1 VPDFPAHQPKTSR
14 PPRDLGHGLRLRWST
29 LDDTE
34 RVAEFNSLAFRDR
47 PEESPYSTLA
57 AHTRAMMQGRIPVV
71 GPHDFVFV
79 EDTARGTIVASMN
92 LMRQWWDY
100 EGVVFPVGRPELV
113 ATDPAYRKRGLIRA
127 LFAELHA
134 VSDGRGDLA
143 QGITGIGYFYRQ
155 FGYEYALDLDGGR
168 IAYAATIPDLPEGQT
183 EPYTLRDATPD
194 DLPWLM
200 ALYDQRRRQFAV
212 SAVVP
217 EAFWRA
223 ALALGDPDYNLPWR
237 LRVLIDPAGAPQG
250 YVRTNSRAR
259 NGRLAVWDL
268 ALRDGVPVRP
278 AALAALRALRTLAST
293 QLAAPDDPPFKGL
306 FLLWGDAH
314 PLYRVLGESV
324 VPGVECPYA
333 WYVRVPDLP
342 ALIRHLAPALERRLA
357 ASPLAGYDG
366 DLPLDFYRD
375 GLRLTFGQGRLTNTE
390 PWRRPGWGESGDSK
404 CHASFPPLVFLQLL
418 FGWRSLAE
426 LRAAFPDVEVGDEVV
441 ALLNALFPKRP
452 SWVTYLE

>member
-1 VPDFPAHQPKTSR
+1 MPDSPAAQPHTPR

-29 LDDTE
+29 PDDTE

-47 PEESPYSTLA
+47 PEESPYVTLA
-57 AHTRAMMQGRIPVV
+57 AHTRAMMQGRISVV

-79 EDTARGTIVASMN
+79 EDTTRGAIVASMN

-113 ATDPAYRKRGLIRA
+113 ATDPTYRKRGLIRA

-134 VSDGRGDLA
+134 VSDARGDLA
-143 QGITGIGYFYRQ
+143 QGITGIAYFYRQ
-155 FGYEYALDLDGGR
+155 FCYEYALDLDGGR
-168 IAYAATIPDLPEGQT
+168 LAYDATIPDLPDGQT
-183 EPYTLRDATPD
+183 ESYTLRDATSD

-200 ALYDQRRRQFAV
+200 ALYDQRRRQFAI

-217 EAFWRA
+217 EEFWRA

-237 LRVLIDPAGAPQG
+237 LRALIDPAGAPAG

-259 NGRLAVWDL
+259 KGRLTVWDL
-268 ALRDGVPVRP
+268 AFQDGVPVRP

-293 QLAAPDDPPFKGL
+293 QLAAPDDPPFKSL
-306 FLLWGDAH
+306 FLLLGDAH
-314 PLYRVLGESV
+314 PLYSVLGESII
-324 VPGVECPYA
+324 PGVERAYA

-342 ALIRHLAPALERRLA
+342 ALVRHLAPALERRLA
-357 ASPLAGYDG
+357 ASSLAGYDG
-366 DLPLDFYRD
+366 DLPLDFYRG
-375 GLRLTFGQGRLTNTE
+375 GLRLTFNKGQLTNAE
-390 PWRRPGWGESGDSK
+390 PWRRPAFGETEESK
-404 CHASFPPLVFLQLL
+404 CHASFPSLVFLQLL

-426 LRAAFPDVEVGDEVV
+426 LRAAFPDVEIHDEVV
-441 ALLNALFPKRP
+441 ALLDILFPKRL